1 MQAALSEKLAAITK
15 DRDFIKEVNHQLEL
29 NQADLQKK
37 CKALEEISR
46 NTLAK
51 KDEQLKDLREQASN
65 RFQIPCP
72 VVYGHYQVAH
82 LHVMFRKYSHPESM
96 CALSSCFTR
105 DNSRPNCLSAGT

>member
-1 MQAALSEKLAAITK
+1 MQAALSEKLAGITK

-82 LHVMFRKYSHPESM
+82 LHVNVPEV
-96 CALSSCFTR
+96 LT
-105 DNSRPNCLSAGT
+105 P

>member
-65 RFQIPCP
+65 RFQNSLPCRIWTLSGSAP
-72 VVYGHYQVAH
+72 ACNV
-82 LHVMFRKYSHPESM
+82 PEV
-96 CALSSCFTR
+96 LT
-105 DNSRPNCLSAGT
+105 P